1 MIMKECNIEQ
11 VQVAVP
17 QISRDEF
24 LKYVAE
30 TLGTYQWPKGSIEC
44 INPNKTKLVYLWGNR
59 IKGDAEGSWAA
70 KVQGDHKITV
80 NKKEIELK
88 DGTPYSG
95 PIPSLNFDLVVINDN
110 QDTPLW
116 AKGFTTVGFTC
127 ENFQPYSYIDACNG
141 IIDGNNTDNSYAAW
155 MKNGNEIVDKY
166 LYSIAVDFSQN
177 TALAYISLNV
187 MPAEV
192 IQQSADLFSNM
203 KFNSKDVAVTSRH
216 NVKEEPTPVLI
227 PFYLLEFEFNGKAYY
242 IAMMADN
249 SYTLKGQIPPIEEPN
264 KTPQQLVEEEM
275 PDKVKKV
282 KMIKWGWILA
292 IILLFICNIAIAV
305 VYLVFWVAAKW
316 YFNKDINNRIKELEQ
331 QATENTK
338 KTATLLMEQL
348 TK

>member
-1 MIMKECNIEQ
+1 
-11 VQVAVP
+11 
-17 QISRDEF
+17 
-24 LKYVAE
+24 
-30 TLGTYQWPKGSIEC
+30 
-44 INPNKTKLVYLWGNR
+44 
-59 IKGDAEGSWAA
+59 
-70 KVQGDHKITV
+70 
-80 NKKEIELK
+80 
-88 DGTPYSG
+88 
-95 PIPSLNFDLVVINDN
+95 
-110 QDTPLW
+110 
-116 AKGFTTVGFTC
+116 
-127 ENFQPYSYIDACNG
+127 
-141 IIDGNNTDNSYAAW
+141 

-166 LYSIAVDFSQN
+166 LYSIAVDLSQN

>member
-1 MIMKECNIEQ
+1 MKECNIEK
-11 VQVAVP
+11 VLVAVP

-24 LKYVAE
+24 LKHIAE

-44 INPNKTKLVYLWGNR
+44 IDPNKTKLVYLWGNR
-59 IKGDAEGSWAA
+59 VKGDAEGSWTA

-95 PIPSLNFDLVVINDN
+95 PIPSLNFDLVAINDN
-110 QDTPLW
+110 QDTPAW
-116 AKGFTTVGFTC
+116 AKGFTTVGFTSA
-127 ENFQPYSYIDACNG
+127 NFQPYSYIDASNG
-141 IIDGNNTDNSYAAW
+141 IIEGNNTDNSYAAW
-155 MKNGNEIVDKY
+155 MKNGNEIVDSY
-166 LYSIAVDFSQN
+166 LYPIAVDLSEN
-177 TALAYISLNV
+177 TALAYIALNV

-216 NVKEEPTPVLI
+216 NVQEEPSPVLI
-227 PFYLLEFEFNGKAYY
+227 PFYLLEFEFEGKAYH

-249 SYTLKGQIPPIEEPN
+249 SFTLKGQVPPVKGTD

-275 PDKVKKV
+275 PDKVKKA

-292 IILLFICNIAIAV
+292 VILLFICNMTTAV
-305 VYLVFWVAAKW
+305 VCLVLWFAAKW

-331 QATENTK
+331 QAAENTK
-338 KTATLLMEQL
+338 KTAALLMEQL
-348 TK
+348 SK